1 MDAVPIFELA
11 ELRILPEL
19 CKDSDCSRDI
29 HKYLAE
35 FSKLQTSEFCL
46 AFLLTYQN
54 FKGTQG
60 FAYTGSL
67 CTKRDKKGRSNTGF
81 ITALN
86 FNVSALKS

>member
-19 CKDSDCSRDI
+19 CKDSDCSSD
-29 HKYLAE
+29 KKTYLAE

-46 AFLLTYQN
+46 AFLLTYHD
-54 FKGTQG
+54 FEGTQG

>member
-11 ELRILPEL
+11 ELWILPEL

-46 AFLLTYQN
+46 AFLLTYHD
-54 FKGTQG
+54 FEGPQG
-60 FAYTGSL
+60 SAYTGSH
-67 CTKRDKKGRSNTGF
+67 CAKRKNTGF

-86 FNVSALKS
+86 YDVST